1 MQNVFLK
8 NFLLDRRFSRLLMF
22 SFSMIFLIKNSLAEL
37 PKSGLKNKYKILKKT
52 WGVSTCRLSHSQ
64 ALALPLS

>member
-1 MQNVFLK
+1 
-8 NFLLDRRFSRLLMF
+8 MF

-52 WGVSTCRLSHSQ
+52 WEFLLVAYPTVRLSHC
-64 ALALPLS
+64 LSLRINNAVSPRHDIL

>member
-1 MQNVFLK
+1 
-8 NFLLDRRFSRLLMF
+8 MF

-52 WGVSTCRLSHSQ
+52 WESLLLAYPDFQ
-64 ALALPLS
+64 ALALPIIKDKQRSQPTS